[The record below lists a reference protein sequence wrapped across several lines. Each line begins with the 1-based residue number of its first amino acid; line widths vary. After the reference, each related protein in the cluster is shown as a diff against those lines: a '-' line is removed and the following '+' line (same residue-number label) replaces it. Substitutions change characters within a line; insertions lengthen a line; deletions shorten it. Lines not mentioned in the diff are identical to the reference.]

1 MLATAVVAALSFS
14 APPSLT
20 RRDMMVGF
28 GAAAAVTFKAP
39 AFAANKELTKAE
51 QKAATEEALKAL
63 DFKLDPSVKSLQP
76 STFNPN
82 AVVRQKIRTL
92 ACRFPAP
99 ALPCPVPH
107 SVC

>member
-39 AFAANKELTKAE
+39 AFAADKLSKAE

-63 DFKLDPSVKSLQP
+63 DFKLPPNVKALQP
-76 STFNPN
+76 TVFNPN
-82 AVVRQKIRTL
+82 AVVSG
-92 ACRFPAP
+92 AC
-99 ALPCPVPH
+99 
-107 SVC
+107 SK

>member
-39 AFAANKELTKAE
+39 AFAADKQLSKAE
-51 QKAATEEALKAL
+51 QKAATEEAHASASADRGLFERLQQVLPKLK
-63 DFKLDPSVKSLQP
+63 
-76 STFNPN
+76 
-82 AVVRQKIRTL
+82 
-92 ACRFPAP
+92 
-99 ALPCPVPH
+99 LPELKHPH
-107 SVC
+107 AW